1 MPATR
6 STGPPDSVSLQP
18 IIMEAFEHFKQ
29 KHSKQ
34 NQDLIHKN
42 RLLLKTITELENLIT
57 ELRNQNI
64 ALRLQVTK
72 AVRHSS
78 KSTSNPIPNSSIRLA
93 LSDILSRCQFIQSTL
108 DSPSPSHL
116 PSQHHLTLG
125 EGLFGTATNTS
136 QEAFQDGR
144 PHIRIPKPHAEL
156 IAVRERRR
164 SELASEGAET
174 RLSFIDECSSQ
185 DEASTHETRPTDPQ
199 ATYDLDSASSSSSGS
214 DSPARRQAS
223 RHAGIDSSFISERS
237 HRRQSIIP
245 NMQTETL
252 VQPSTS
258 IQGEKER
265 YSSLPSSSN
274 HVNHLAPTQLK
285 VSQRQMFRR
294 SRLKT
299 SSTHDLDSSDAESE
313 ENHQS
318 ESENDEEMNSL
329 HELARSEA
337 EQSPSPQP
345 SPIHI
350 RTDTRPGKKRRA
362 NLSISSGFVP
372 AISPEVFSLTNSI
385 TNQERVSSLS
395 KLPTMTS
402 ETQERMI
409 PKSKSS
415 KPSNRSQVVN
425 ETSSSRRRDSGLKKD
440 SQTELEEQER
450 SDEEEEE
457 EEEEEENQSC
467 HPIRNPDERW
477 PKQKKVSKGKKRGRG
492 SLDVV
497 KEETLVP
504 TVKVDE
510 RNLENLPAAGSREA
524 RRARKEVNYALPS
537 LNKKMRRPED
547 YVSTV
552 KRASLSTHGIPRGP
566 GRSGQRSSSGGSI
579 PSRIKSPSISS
590 SLNSSINSQKS
601 NKPQRKIEEDEMEKK
616 MKFEIELKKEKQKN
630 VLGERVEENLSSDDH
645 SNPLLVH
652 HHHHHHPSSL
662 EKLRRHSGLT

>member
-116 PSQHHLTLG
+116 PSQHHPTIG

-144 PHIRIPKPHAEL
+144 PHIRVPKPHAEL

-185 DEASTHETRPTDPQ
+185 DEASTHETRPTDLQ

-245 NMQTETL
+245 NMQNETL

-265 YSSLPSSSN
+265 YSSLPPSSN

-409 PKSKSS
+409 PKSKSI

-450 SDEEEEE
+450 SDEEE

-504 TVKVDE
+504 SVKVDE

-579 PSRIKSPSISS
+579 PSRIKSPPISS

-601 NKPQRKIEEDEMEKK
+601 SKTQRKIEEDEMEKK
-616 MKFEIELKKEKQKN
+616 MKFEIELKKEKN
-630 VLGERVEENLSSDDH
+630 VLRRVEENLCSDH
-645 SNPLLVH
+645 PSHLLE
-652 HHHHHHPSSL
+652 HHPHPS